1 MASDM
6 AVALARATLDRHT
19 YFAHN
24 SNRPRG
30 EEPALVRTV
39 GRDHAPGEKVRAT
52 HLLLPQVRHTYGV
65 LAGRAGNVPGYQHG
79 VNEKSVA
86 AGCTPIRTRLLNDG
100 PCLTGPD
107 LVQLALERAATAL
120 QAVEVVTDLIGRY
133 GQGPFVGEGEENP
146 DSAILIADCREAHVL
161 EATGRHWALATIG
174 SVRAVS
180 NACFLHQD
188 WDRISRGLSDLAI
201 HRGWWPE
208 DGCKLD
214 FARAMGAPAANLAPA
229 MRRWGQA
236 TMQLEQHSG
245 TIDAAFLRRL
255 LRIQTEAVCPLEGP
269 PGEIETASSLIV
281 RLGPEPAS
289 MPVAWYSFGPPS
301 ASVYL
306 PLLPVADPPAAVG
319 GSSDADSALRRLL
332 GIWYDESR
340 RNPRSRASLLSCLAE
355 LQQQLDE
362 LAHEFLTEAEG
373 LYRRGQTDELRRL
386 AETFMQHTCERV
398 EDLAGSHGS
407 RRKQI
412 EQDSEAEAVL
422 PGAEF

>member
-6 AVALARATLDRHT
+6 AVALARATLDGHT

-30 EEPALVRTV
+30 EAPALVRTV

-52 HLLLPQVRHTYGV
+52 HIQLPQARRTYGV

-79 VNEKSVA
+79 VNEKGVA

-107 LVQLALERAATAL
+107 LVRLALERAGSAL

-133 GQGPFVGEGEENP
+133 GQGPFAGAGEDSP
-146 DSAILIADCREAHVL
+146 DTALLLADCREAYVL
-161 EATGRHWALATIG
+161 EATGRHWVLATVG
-174 SVRAVS
+174 SVRGVS
-180 NACFLHQD
+180 DACILHQD

-214 FARAMGAPAANLAPA
+214 FARAMGVHAASLAPA

-255 LRIQTEAVCPLEGP
+255 LRLQAESVCPSEGP
-269 PGEIETASSLIV
+269 PGDIETAASLIV
-281 RLGPEPAS
+281 RLGPQPDS
-289 MPVAWYSFGPPS
+289 MPMAWYAFGPLS

-306 PLLPVADPPAAVG
+306 PVLPVADLPAVYGDDSGAG
-319 GSSDADSALRRLL
+319 SALWRFL
-332 GIWYDESR
+332 GVWYDGSR
-340 RNPRSRASLLSCLAE
+340 QEPRTRAALLSRLAE

-362 LAHEFLTEAEG
+362 LAHEFLPQAES
-373 LYRRGQTDELRRL
+373 LHRKGQSDELRRL
-386 AETFMQHTCERV
+386 AGAFMQLACERF
-398 EDLAGSHGS
+398 EELEPS
-407 RRKQI
+407 RGRWRERVKQR
-412 EQDSEAEAVL
+412 EVEAVL